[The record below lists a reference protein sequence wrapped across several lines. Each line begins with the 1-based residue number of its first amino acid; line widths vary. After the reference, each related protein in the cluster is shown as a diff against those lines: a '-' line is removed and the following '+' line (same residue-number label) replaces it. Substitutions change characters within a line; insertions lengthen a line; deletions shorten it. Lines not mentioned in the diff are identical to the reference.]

1 MSISTITASTVKVLH
16 VYRTYFPDG
25 SSGMP
30 EAIRQISAGT
40 KDLGVDSSVF
50 TLSPRPHPQF
60 LDQSEARVGRARSW
74 GAPASCDL
82 GGPDAFALF
91 TQMTAEADVINYHFP
106 WPFADVLNWAT
117 RPRAAKVMTW
127 HSDIIRQKWLGRLYA
142 PLMNRTIR
150 RMHAIVAT
158 SPTYAATSP
167 ILTRADVKPRVR
179 VIPLGIDEQTLPDAA
194 DTSIFERLGVSKDE
208 PYFLFVGATRY
219 YKGIHHLIEAAASVA
234 AKVVIAGSGPE
245 LDELRD
251 YAARHPAAR
260 VVFAGRV
267 TDEEKVALLQSCRAF
282 VLPSHLRSEAYGMVL
297 VEASIYGKPMITC
310 EIGSGTS
317 YINADGET
325 GLVVELRN
333 PQALA
338 GAMNNLLADR
348 DAAERFGAN
357 ARLRYEQLF
366 TGRSMVAAYAD
377 LYKDLLAKKLARTH
391 GCRS

>member
-1 MSISTITASTVKVLH
+1 MKVLH
-16 VYRTYFPDG
+16 IYRTYFPDG

-40 KDLGVDSSVF
+40 KDLGVESSVF

-60 LDQSEARVGRARSW
+60 LNQSEARVGRARSW

-91 TQMTAEADVINYHFP
+91 KQMAAEADVINYHFP

-117 RPRAAKVMTW
+117 RPRATKVMTW
-127 HSDIIRQKWLGRLYA
+127 HSDIVRQKWLGQLYA
-142 PLMNRTIR
+142 PLMNRTLR
-150 RMHAIVAT
+150 QMDAVVAT

-167 ILTRADVKPRVR
+167 MLLRADIKPRVR
-179 VIPLGIDEQTLPDAA
+179 VIPLGIDEQTLPGKPDAG
-194 DTSIFERLGVSKDE
+194 IFAKLGISSGE

-219 YKGIHHLIEAAASVA
+219 YKGLHFLIEAAASVA

-245 LDELRD
+245 LEELRD
-251 YAARHPAAR
+251 YAARYPAAR
-260 VVFAGRV
+260 VIFAGRV
-267 TDEEKVALLQSCRAF
+267 SDEEKVALLQCCLAF

-297 VEASIYGKPMITC
+297 LEASIYGKPMITC

-317 YINADGET
+317 YVNADGET
-325 GLVVELRN
+325 GLVVEPRN
-333 PQALA
+333 SAALA
-338 GAMNNLLADR
+338 RAMNILLADR

-357 ARLRYEQLF
+357 ARHRYEQLF
-366 TGRSMVAAYAD
+366 TGRAMGEAYAN
-377 LYKDLLAKKLARTH
+377 LYRELLTQKKQGRGGAR
-391 GCRS
+391 

>member
-1 MSISTITASTVKVLH
+1 MKVLH

-25 SSGMP
+25 ASGMA
-30 EAIRQISAGT
+30 ESIRQICTGSRNAG
-40 KDLGVDSSVF
+40 VESSVF
-50 TLSPRPHPQF
+50 ALSPRPHPRF
-60 LDQSEARVGRARSW
+60 LERRDARVGRARSW

-82 GGPDAFALF
+82 GGPEAFALF
-91 TQMTAEADVINYHFP
+91 KQMAAEVDVINYHFP
-106 WPFADVLNWAT
+106 WPYADILHWVV
-117 RPRAAKVMTW
+117 RPSAAAVMTW
-127 HSDIIRQKWLGRLYA
+127 HSDIVRQKWLGRFYA

-150 RMHAIVAT
+150 AMRAIVAT

-167 ILTRADVKPRVR
+167 ILTRADVKSRVR

-260 VVFAGRV
+260 VIFAGPV

-282 VLPSHLRSEAYGMVL
+282 VLPSHVRSEAYGMVL
-297 VEASIYGKPMITC
+297 VEASIYGRPMITC
-310 EIGSGTS
+310 EIGSGTT
-317 YINADGET
+317 YVNADGET
-325 GLVVELRN
+325 GLVVEPRN

-338 GAMNNLLADR
+338 GAMNHLLVDG
-348 DAAERFGAN
+348 DAATRFGAN

-366 TGRSMVAAYAD
+366 TGRSMGAAYAD
-377 LYKDLLAKKLARTH
+377 LYKDLLAKKT
-391 GCRS
+391 G